1 MEMLLLSL
9 RRCRVGVKRWLRRS
23 TGLQIGALVGVWL
36 LADVL
41 MRQFGVPVPGGIV
54 GLFVLLLAFAL
65 QWLSP
70 RSFSRGAQWL
80 LAEMLLFFVPAAMI
94 LLDNRQMFGWL
105 GIKLLAVVVGG
116 TVLVMA
122 VTALTVEGLFRW
134 SQRNES

>member
-9 RRCRVGVKRWLRRS
+9 RRCRVDVKRWLRRS